1 MTRLKLMQSVGW
13 AKSPAAADDVVHR
26 FRATLPTRSCG
37 EVGRRGQRRTT
48 VRATASHY
56 AMRLCP
62 PYGAAAV
69 LVMAVTAATAAFAQ
83 ASPPPTDA
91 EILALMKAHCVAC
104 HAAEPTHEAFA
115 KAPAGV
121 LLETV
126 PQVAANAARI
136 MAQVVLNR
144 VMPLGN
150 QTGMTDAERERI
162 AAWIEGRNK

>member
-1 MTRLKLMQSVGW
+1 MRT
-13 AKSPAAADDVVHR
+13 AA
-26 FRATLPTRSCG
+26 RANAPLC
-37 EVGRRGQRRTT
+37 
-48 VRATASHY
+48 

-62 PYGAAAV
+62 PYLAAVVVAAV
-69 LVMAVTAATAAFAQ
+69 LTAAPTASFAQ
-83 ASPPPTDA
+83 APAPPTDT
-91 EILALMKAHCVAC
+91 EILALMRTHCVAC

-121 LLETV
+121 LLETI

-136 MAQVVLNR
+136 MTQVVVNR

-150 QTGMTDAERERI
+150 QTGMTDGERDRI